1 MTATDAPAIIEVAVN
16 GVTTKERNPRTPE
29 APEEMAADALVCLD
43 AGASIIHVHSR
54 PSGLPTAEAAKA
66 YAAALEPVAK
76 ARPYAILYPT
86 MGSGA
91 TISER
96 YDHHIPLAE
105 AGTIRMGVL
114 DPGSVNLAATAADGT
129 PPETGYA
136 YVNSPADIHHMM
148 GVCREHG
155 LGPSFAIYEPGFL
168 RTVLAYHRGGVLPP
182 GSLTKFYFSGTGYF
196 GGGLPLYSAPPIAEA
211 LDLYLAMLGDT
222 GLPWAVTVL
231 GGSLLDTPIAR
242 MAVERGGHLRV
253 GLEDYSS
260 GPSNV
265 EQVERAVALCA
276 SVGRQVA
283 TCDEAAGILQ
293 LPRMAV

>member
-1 MTATDAPAIIEVAVN
+1 MTPTDVPVIIEVAVN

-29 APEEMAADALVCLD
+29 APEEVAADALVCLD
-43 AGASIIHVHSR
+43 AGASVVHVHSR
-54 PSGLPTAEAAKA
+54 PSGLPMAEAAKA

-76 ARPYAILYPT
+76 ARPDAILYPT
-86 MGSGA
+86 MGGGA

-96 YDHHIPLAE
+96 YDHHVPLAE

-114 DPGSVNLAATAADGT
+114 DPGSVNLAATATDGT

-148 GVCREHG
+148 GVCRDYG

-168 RTVLAYHRGGVLPP
+168 RTVLAYHHAGVLPP

-242 MAVERGGHLRV
+242 MALERGGHLRV
-253 GLEDYSS
+253 GLEDFST

-265 EQVERAVALCA
+265 EQVERAVALCV
-276 SVGRQVA
+276 SVGRPVA
-283 TCDEAAGILQ
+283 TCTDAAAILQ
-293 LPRMAV
+293 LPRLAV

>member
-1 MTATDAPAIIEVAVN
+1 MSPTDVPVILEVAVN
-16 GVTTKERNPRTPE
+16 GVTTKQRNPLTPE
-29 APEEMAADALVCLD
+29 APEEVAADALACLE
-43 AGASIIHVHSR
+43 AGASVIHVHSR
-54 PSGLPTAEAAKA
+54 PSGLPTAEAAAA

-76 ARPYAILYPT
+76 ARPDAILYPT
-86 MGSGA
+86 MGGGS

-96 YDHHIPLAE
+96 YDHHVPLAE

-148 GVCREHG
+148 SVCRQHG

-168 RTVLAYHRGGVLPP
+168 RTVLAYHHGGVLPP

-196 GGGLPLYSAPPIAEA
+196 GGGLPLYSAPPIPEA

-222 GLPWAVTVL
+222 GLPWGVTVL
-231 GGSLLDTPIAR
+231 GGSLLDTPIAAL
-242 MAVERGGHLRV
+242 AVQRGGHLRV
-253 GLEDYSS
+253 GLEDFSS

-265 EQVERAVALCA
+265 DQVQRAAALCQ
-276 SVGRQVA
+276 SLGRRLA
-283 TCDEAAGILQ
+283 TCEEAAAILQ
-293 LPRMAV
+293 LPS

>member
-1 MTATDAPAIIEVAVN
+1 MSPTDGPVIIEVAVN
-16 GVTTKERNPRTPE
+16 GVTTKDRNPRTPE
-29 APEEMAADALVCLD
+29 APDEVAADALLCLD
-43 AGASIIHVHSR
+43 AGASVVHVHCR
-54 PSGLPTAEAAKA
+54 PGGLPTAEAARA

-76 ARPYAILYPT
+76 ARPDAILYPT

-114 DPGSVNLAATAADGT
+114 DPGSVNLAATANDGT

-136 YVNSPADIHHMM
+136 YVNTPADIHHMM
-148 GVCREHG
+148 GVCRDQG

-168 RTVLAYHRGGVLPP
+168 RTVLAYHHAGVLPA
-182 GSLTKFYFSGTGYF
+182 GSLTKFYFSGSGYF
-196 GGGLPLYSAPPIAEA
+196 GGGLPLYSAPPIPEA

-222 GLPWAVTVL
+222 GLPWAVTML
-231 GGSLLDTPIAR
+231 GGSLLDTPVAR
-242 MAVERGGHLRV
+242 MAIERGGHLRV

-265 EQVERAVALCA
+265 EQVERAVALCLE
-276 SVGRQVA
+276 VGRPVA
-283 TCDEAAGILQ
+283 TCEQATGILK
-293 LPRMAV
+293 LPRLAV